1 MKRRSRLDEFRESLR
16 LQQSYN
22 TIMRY
27 GLDFALDR
35 GLIGLT
41 RRFFL
46 EWLYGI
52 DQSPDVLTVP
62 VKTRLLLQ
70 ELGPIYVKVGQLIS
84 SQSQAL
90 PSDWAVEL
98 SKLQSSVRP
107 FPYEQVREIIIAEL
121 GAPPEEVY
129 ATFNPIPLAAASLGQ
144 VHRATLHTGEEVVV
158 KVQRPNVIKQV
169 RADVGIM
176 SWLARLVQRRLQW
189 AQDMG
194 LVGVVDEFGQQVLAE
209 LDYRIEAYNIIRLNQ
224 NLEGIPAARLPVI
237 YNEQCT
243 GRVLTMEFID
253 GVKLT
258 NLAAID
264 EAGFDK
270 EELAKNALRAT
281 LKQILI
287 DGFFHGDLH
296 PGNVFVNRRD
306 GDIVFLDVGM
316 VGELT
321 VRQRANM
328 INMLLVMQQQD
339 VRGLAQAARSLSVPF
354 REVNESAFLRDFER
368 RVGRL
373 MQQQTAPMSE
383 TLNEVMSVLR
393 ENGLQLDPSLTL
405 AIKSMMQMEVAGRLL
420 FPQGGFVE
428 VGMGITLELVRK
440 EITAENITNVVKQEA
455 TYTLREVAQRLP
467 SLQEATLKWLDQ
479 YQKGR
484 LEIYHDTSGLNDQ
497 VDRLGRLVRYVVL
510 GILLGGLIVG
520 SAIAT
525 GIAAAFEFEQSATFT
540 TIAFTGYVAA
550 SILAGLLI
558 LFILWQLWHGRDKP

>member
-1 MKRRSRLDEFRESLR
+1 MKRRNRLDEFRESLR

-27 GLDFALDR
+27 GLDFLLDR
-35 GLIGLT
+35 GLIGMT
-41 RRFFL
+41 RRYFL
-46 EWLYGI
+46 SLLY
-52 DQSPDVLTVP
+52 DVDVSSEVLTVP

-90 PSDWAVEL
+90 PPDWAVEL

-107 FPYEQVREIIIAEL
+107 FPYEQVRDIIIAEL
-121 GAPPEEVY
+121 GAPPEQLF
-129 ATFNPIPLAAASLGQ
+129 ATFDSNPLAAASLGQ
-144 VHRATLHTGEEVVV
+144 VHRATLHTGEDVVV

-224 NLEGIPAARLPVI
+224 NLENIPAARLPAI
-237 YNEQCT
+237 YNDFCT
-243 GRVLTMEFID
+243 QRVLTMEFID
-253 GVKLT
+253 GIKIT
-258 NLAAID
+258 NLTALD
-264 EAGFDK
+264 EAGFNK

-328 INMLLVMQQQD
+328 INLLLVMQQQD
-339 VRGLAQAARSLSVPF
+339 VRGLAQAARTLSVPF
-354 REVNESAFLRDFER
+354 REVNEHAFQHDFER

-373 MQQQTAPMSE
+373 MQQQTVPMSE

-405 AIKSMMQMEVAGRLL
+405 AIKSMMQMEAAGRLL
-420 FPQGGFVE
+420 FPEGGFVE

-455 TYTLREVAQRLP
+455 TYTLREMAQRLP

-484 LEIYHDTSGLNDQ
+484 LEIYHDTSGLNEQ

-510 GILLGGLIVG
+510 GILLSGLIVG

-525 GIAAAFEFEQSATFT
+525 GIAAAFEFNRSETFATL
-540 TIAFTGYVAA
+540 AFSGFVLA
-550 SILAGLLI
+550 SVLAILLI

>member
-46 EWLYGI
+46 EWLYGV
-52 DQSPDVLTVP
+52 DQSPEVLTVP

-90 PSDWAVEL
+90 PPDWAVEL
-98 SKLQSSVRP
+98 SKLQSNVRP
-107 FPYEQVREIIIAEL
+107 FPYEQVRDIIMAEL
-121 GAPPEEVY
+121 GAPPEEIY
-129 ATFNPIPLAAASLGQ
+129 ATFDTNPLAAASLGQ
-144 VHRATLHTGEEVVV
+144 VHRATLYTGEEVVV
-158 KVQRPNVIKQV
+158 KVQRPNIIKQV

-224 NLEGIPAARLPVI
+224 NLEGIPAARLPAI
-237 YNEQCT
+237 YNELCT

-253 GVKLT
+253 GIKIT
-258 NLAAID
+258 NLTAID
-264 EAGFDK
+264 AAGFDK

-306 GDIVFLDVGM
+306 GHIIFLDVGM

-328 INMLLVMQQQD
+328 INMLMMMQQAD
-339 VRGLAQAARSLSVPF
+339 VRGLAQAARSLSMPF
-354 REVNESAFLRDFER
+354 REVNEHAFQRDFER

-373 MQQQTAPMSE
+373 MQQQTVPMSE

-405 AIKSMMQMEVAGRLL
+405 AIKSMMQMEAAGRRL
-420 FPQGGFVE
+420 FPTGGFVE
-428 VGMGITLELVRK
+428 VGIGITLELVRN

-455 TYTLREVAQRLP
+455 SYTLREVAQRLP

-484 LEIYHDTSGLNDQ
+484 LEIYHDTSGLNEQ
-497 VDRLGRLVRYVVL
+497 VDSLGRLVRYVIL
-510 GILLGGLIVG
+510 GILLGGMIVG

-525 GIAAAFEFEQSATFT
+525 GIAAAFEFEHSSTFT
-540 TIAFTGYVAA
+540 TIAFVGYVVATVLAA
-550 SILAGLLI
+550 LLVI
-558 LFILWQLWHGRDKP
+558 VILWQLWHGRDKP

>member
-1 MKRRSRLDEFRESLR
+1 MKRRNRLDEFRESLR

-27 GLDFALDR
+27 GLDFLLDR
-35 GLIGLT
+35 GLIGMT
-41 RRFFL
+41 RRYFL
-46 EWLYGI
+46 SLLY
-52 DQSPDVLTVP
+52 DVDVSAEVLTVP

-90 PSDWAVEL
+90 PPDWAVEL

-107 FPYEQVREIIIAEL
+107 FPYEQVRDIIIAEL
-121 GAPPEEVY
+121 GAPPEQLF
-129 ATFNPIPLAAASLGQ
+129 ASFDSNPLAAASLGQ
-144 VHRATLHTGEEVVV
+144 VHRATLHTGEDVVV

-224 NLEGIPAARLPVI
+224 NLENIPAARLPAI
-237 YNEQCT
+237 YNDFCT
-243 GRVLTMEFID
+243 QRVLTMEFID
-253 GVKLT
+253 GIKIT

-264 EAGFDK
+264 AAGFNK

-328 INMLLVMQQQD
+328 INLLLVMQQQD
-339 VRGLAQAARSLSVPF
+339 VRGLTQAARTLSVPF
-354 REVNESAFLRDFER
+354 REVNEHAFQHDFER

-373 MQQQTAPMSE
+373 MQQQTVPMSE

-405 AIKSMMQMEVAGRLL
+405 AIKSMMQMEAAGRLL
-420 FPQGGFVE
+420 FPEGGFVE
-428 VGMGITLELVRK
+428 VGMGITLELVRN

-455 TYTLREVAQRLP
+455 TYTLREIAQRLP

-484 LEIYHDTSGLNDQ
+484 LEIYHDTSGLNEQ
-497 VDRLGRLVRYVVL
+497 VDRLGRLVQYIIL
-510 GILLGGLIVG
+510 GILLSGMIVG

-525 GIAAAFEFEQSATFT
+525 GIAAAFEFERSQTFT

-550 SILAGLLI
+550 SILAGFLI
-558 LFILWQLWHGRDKP
+558 LFILWRLWHGRDKP

>member
-373 MQQQTAPMSE
+373 MQQQTVPMSE